1 VKPANCK
8 VSGVA
13 PGLRVTGPVTAIHE
27 RPFDDLLREAVAF
40 HGHLCPGQVLGA
52 RMTVAACRTLGF
64 DHPQQAGKRLVV
76 LVEIDRCLTDAIQAL
91 TGVSL
96 GKRTLNHVDHGKAA
110 ATFVDTVTGAAVRVA
125 VREEARELARFL
137 APTEPDPR
145 RAQTAAYARLAEA
158 KLLKLERVA
167 VDPSWFARRRLR
179 VRCEA
184 CGEGVNYER
193 EVRVEGRT
201 LCRGCAG
208 DRYYT
213 VLDREDAAARTPVW
227 PLAAG
232 VAHDG
237 SIANGCAR

>member
-1 VKPANCK
+1 
-8 VSGVA
+8 
-13 PGLRVTGPVTAIHE
+13 
-27 RPFDDLLREAVAF
+27 
-40 HGHLCPGQVLGA
+40 
-52 RMTVAACRTLGF
+52 MTVAACRTLGF

-96 GKRTLNHVDHGKAA
+96 GKRTLKHVDHGKAA

-167 VDPSWFARRRLR
+167 VDPSWFARRRPPGAVRGLRRGRRLRARGPRGRPHALSRMRRRPVLHGAGQRGRHHADARRAARHRGRSRWLHRQR
-179 VRCEA
+179 VRA
-184 CGEGVNYER
+184 MR
-193 EVRVEGRT
+193 RP
-201 LCRGCAG
+201 
-208 DRYYT
+208 
-213 VLDREDAAARTPVW
+213 ART
-227 PLAAG
+227 
-232 VAHDG
+232 DG
-237 SIANGCAR
+237 RSGSSRRRHP